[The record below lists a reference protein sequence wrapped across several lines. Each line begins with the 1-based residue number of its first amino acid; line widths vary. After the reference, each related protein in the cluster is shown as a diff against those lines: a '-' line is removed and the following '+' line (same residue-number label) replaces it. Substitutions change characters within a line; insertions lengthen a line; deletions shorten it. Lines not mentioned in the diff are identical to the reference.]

1 MELYYLIIAGFVLR
15 ICYYLSDKN
24 KNLNIK
30 SYEGIANI
38 KMIFFSSLL
47 VTLAVYL
54 CSFAKFDDNL
64 DTDSKFYMIA
74 CMYIALGWTID
85 NVFLN
90 IITIYEQYIK
100 DLIKKFSKK

>member
-15 ICYYLSDKN
+15 ICYYLGDKN

-47 VTLAVYL
+47 ATLAVYL
-54 CSFAKFDDNL
+54 CSFAKFDDNP

-74 CMYIALGWTID
+74 CMYIALGWAID

-90 IITIYEQYIK
+90 VITIYEQHIK
-100 DLIKKFSKK
+100 DFIKKFSKK